1 MVLHIFN
8 PSHDEALGFGSPYYV
23 PTKAAML
30 LARERCTLPEL
41 WAKPG
46 DAILLTDDRERP
58 VANDTEK
65 PFLYVYKREL
75 TPKFIH
81 KITRIEPWGWNAYLR
96 HTLRRLGIPDT
107 LLPTDEE
114 LDHRRRLS
122 SRETATTLLHRLTAE
137 DETLAG
143 RATWCTTIEDAW
155 QAVRTYGRAMAKS
168 PWSSSGR
175 GVFRVEAEDNVIPAD
190 ARMRNIIKQYG
201 GIAIEEYCERIQD
214 FALEFYAQQDGTI
227 TYAGLSVFNTSVGG
241 NYLGNIE
248 GTQAELQALINRLI
262 PWNHVKACIQRLI
275 VHLQALIEGHY
286 VGPLGV
292 DLMVV
297 KQENALKLHPCV
309 EINLR
314 NTMGHVALL
323 LNEIIASSI

>member
-1 MVLHIFN
+1 V
-8 PSHDEALGFGSPYYV
+8 
-23 PTKAAML
+23 
-30 LARERCTLPEL
+30 
-41 WAKPG
+41 
-46 DAILLTDDRERP
+46 
-58 VANDTEK
+58 
-65 PFLYVYKREL
+65 
-75 TPKFIH
+75 
-81 KITRIEPWGWNAYLR
+81 
-96 HTLRRLGIPDT
+96 
-107 LLPTDEE
+107 
-114 LDHRRRLS
+114 
-122 SRETATTLLHRLTAE
+122 E

-155 QAVRTYGRAMAKS
+155 EAVRTYGRAMAKS

-214 FALEFYAQQDGTI
+214 FALEFYARKDGTI

-248 GTQAELQALINRLI
+248 GTQAELQGLINRLL
-262 PWNHVKACIQRLI
+262 PWEKVKTCIERLI
-275 VHLQALIEGHY
+275 HHLQLLINGNY
-286 VGPLGV
+286 IGPLGV

-297 KQENALKLHPCV
+297 KQEEVLKLHPCV

-323 LNEIIASSI
+323 LNDKR

>member
-46 DAILLTDDRERP
+46 DAILITDDRERP
-58 VANDTEK
+58 TATATNT
-65 PFLYVYKREL
+65 PLLYIYKREL
-75 TPKFIH
+75 TPKFIRQ
-81 KITRIEPWGWNAYLR
+81 ITRIEPWGWNAYLR
-96 HTLRRLGIPDT
+96 HTLRRIGIPDT

-114 LDHRRRLS
+114 LEHRRRLS
-122 SRETATTLLHRLTAE
+122 SRETAITLLHRLTEE
-137 DETLAG
+137 DKTLAG

-155 QAVRTYGRAMAKS
+155 KAVHLYGRAMAKS

-175 GVFRVEAEDNVIPAD
+175 GVFRVESEDNVIPAD
-190 ARMRNIIKQYG
+190 ARMRNIITQYG

-214 FALEFYAQQDGTI
+214 FALEFYAHPSGTI
-227 TYAGLSVFNTSVGG
+227 SYAGLSVFNTSVGG
-241 NYLGNIE
+241 NYLGNVE
-248 GTQAELQALINRLI
+248 GTQSELQSFISSLI
-262 PWNHVKACIQRLI
+262 PWAEVERCIERLIHHLQRLI
-275 VHLQALIEGHY
+275 DGNY
-286 VGPLGV
+286 NGPLGV
-292 DLMVV
+292 DLMIV
-297 KQENALKLHPCV
+297 KKEEELRLHPCV

-314 NTMGHVALL
+314 NTMGHIALL
-323 LNEIIASSI
+323 INDKK

>member
-30 LARERCTLPEL
+30 LAKERCTLPEL

-46 DAILLTDDRERP
+46 DAILLTDDRARP
-58 VANDTEK
+58 TTNNSDT
-65 PFLYVYKREL
+65 PFLYLYKREL
-75 TPKFIH
+75 TPKLIRQ
-81 KITRIEPWGWNAYLR
+81 ITRIEPWGWNAYLR
-96 HTLRRLGIPDT
+96 HTLRRCGVPDT

-114 LDHRRRLS
+114 LEHRRRLS
-122 SRETATTLLHRLTAE
+122 SREMAIALLHRLTEE
-137 DETLAG
+137 DATLAG
-143 RATWCTTIEDAW
+143 RATWCTTIEEAW
-155 QAVRTYGRAMAKS
+155 TAVKTYGRAMAKA

-175 GVFRVEAEDNVIPAD
+175 GVFRVESEDNVIPAD

-214 FALEFYAQQDGTI
+214 LALEFYSRPDGTI
-227 TYAGLSVFNTSVGG
+227 SYAGLSVFSTSVGG
-241 NYLGNIE
+241 NYLGNVE
-248 GTQAELQALINRLI
+248 GTQSELQSLISRLI
-262 PWNHVKACIQRLI
+262 PWAEVEHCIKRLTH
-275 VHLQALIEGHY
+275 HLQELIQGNY
-286 VGPLGV
+286 TGPLGV
-292 DLMVV
+292 DLMII
-297 KQENALKLHPCV
+297 KKEEALRLHPCV

-323 LNEIIASSI
+323 INARK

>member
-30 LARERCTLPEL
+30 LAHERCTLPEL

-46 DAILLTDDRERP
+46 DAILITDDKERP
-58 VANDTEK
+58 TATSSDA

-75 TPKFIH
+75 TPKFIGR
-81 KITRIEPWGWNAYLR
+81 ITRIEPWGWNAYLR
-96 HTLRRLGIPDT
+96 HTLRRCGIPDS

-114 LDHRRRLS
+114 LAHRRRLS
-122 SRETATTLLHRLTAE
+122 SRETAITLLQRLTAE
-137 DETLAG
+137 NPHLAG
-143 RATWCTTIEDAW
+143 RATWCTTIEEAW
-155 QAVRTYGRAMAKS
+155 TAVRTYGRAMAKS

-190 ARMRNIIKQYG
+190 ARMRNIIMQYG
-201 GIAIEEYCERIQD
+201 GIAIEEFCNRVQD
-214 FALEFYAQQDGTI
+214 FALEFYALPNGTI

-241 NYLGNIE
+241 NYLGNVA
-248 GTQAELQALINRLI
+248 GSQAELKALISDLI
-262 PWNHVKACIQRLI
+262 PWQSVETCIQRLTH
-275 VHLQALIEGHY
+275 HLETLLAGNYH
-286 VGPLGV
+286 GPLGV
-292 DLMVV
+292 DLMIV
-297 KQENALKLHPCV
+297 KKDEALKLHPCV

-323 LNEIIASSI
+323 LNGER

>member
-41 WAKPG
+41 WASPG

-58 VANDTEK
+58 VANDSDK
-65 PFLYVYKREL
+65 PLLYIYKREL
-75 TPKFIH
+75 TPKFIR

-96 HTLRRLGIPDT
+96 HTLRRIGIPDS

-114 LDHRRRLS
+114 LAHRRRLS
-122 SRETATTLLHRLTAE
+122 SRETAIALLHRLTSE
-137 DETLAG
+137 DKTLAG

-155 QAVRTYGRAMAKS
+155 TAVRTYGRAMAKS

-175 GVFRVEAEDNVIPAD
+175 GVFRVESEDNVIPAD
-190 ARMRNIIKQYG
+190 ARMRNIITQYG

-214 FALEFYAQQDGTI
+214 FALEFYAHPDRTI
-227 TYAGLSVFNTSVGG
+227 SYAGLSVFNTSVGG
-241 NYLGNIE
+241 NYLGNID
-248 GTQAELQALINRLI
+248 GTQSKLQERINYLI
-262 PWNHVKACIQRLI
+262 PWSKVETCIARLI
-275 VHLQALIEGHY
+275 HHLQALIDSNY
-286 VGPLGV
+286 CGPLGV
-292 DLMVV
+292 DLMIV
-297 KQENALKLHPCV
+297 KKDGVNLLHPCV

-314 NTMGHVALL
+314 NTMGHIALL
-323 LNEIIASSI
+323 INERK

>member
-41 WAKPG
+41 WASPG

-58 VANDTEK
+58 VANDSDK
-65 PFLYVYKREL
+65 PFLYIYKREL
-75 TPKFIH
+75 TPKFIR

-96 HTLRRLGIPDT
+96 HTLRRIGIPDS
-107 LLPTDEE
+107 LLPNDEE
-114 LDHRRRLS
+114 LAHRRRLS
-122 SRETATTLLHRLTAE
+122 SRETAIALLHRLTSE
-137 DETLAG
+137 DKTLAG

-155 QAVRTYGRAMAKS
+155 TAVRTYGRAMAKS

-175 GVFRVEAEDNVIPAD
+175 GVFRVESEDNVIPAD
-190 ARMRNIIKQYG
+190 ARMRNIITQYG

-214 FALEFYAQQDGTI
+214 FALEFYAHPERTI
-227 TYAGLSVFNTSVGG
+227 SYAGLSVFNTSVGG
-241 NYLGNIE
+241 NYLGNID
-248 GTQAELQALINRLI
+248 GTQSELQDRINHLI
-262 PWNHVKACIQRLI
+262 PWSKVETCIARLI
-275 VHLQALIEGHY
+275 YHLQALIDGNY
-286 VGPLGV
+286 CGPLGV
-292 DLMVV
+292 DLMIV
-297 KQENALKLHPCV
+297 KKDGVNLLHPCV

-314 NTMGHVALL
+314 NTMGHIALL
-323 LNEIIASSI
+323 INERK

>member
-58 VANDTEK
+58 VAHVTDA
-65 PFLYVYKREL
+65 PFLYIYKREL
-75 TPKFIH
+75 TPKLIRQ
-81 KITRIEPWGWNAYLR
+81 ITRIEPWGWNAYLR
-96 HTLRRLGIPDT
+96 HTLRRAGIPDA

-114 LDHRRRLS
+114 LEHRRRLS
-122 SRETATTLLHRLTAE
+122 SRETAVALLHRLTEE
-137 DETLAG
+137 DHTLAG
-143 RATWCTTIEDAW
+143 QATWCTTIEEAW
-155 QAVRTYGRAMAKS
+155 QAVRTYGRAMAKA

-201 GIAIEEYCERIQD
+201 GIAIEEFCVRVQD
-214 FALEFYAQQDGTI
+214 FALEFYAHTDGTV

-241 NYLGNIE
+241 NYLGNVE
-248 GTQAELQALINRLI
+248 GTQQELQTLISQYIPWEAIRNCIEHLIHHLQILING
-262 PWNHVKACIQRLI
+262 N
-275 VHLQALIEGHY
+275 Y
-286 VGPLGV
+286 SGPLGV
-292 DLMVV
+292 DLMVI
-297 KQENALKLHPCV
+297 KKDEALRLHPCV

-323 LNEIIASSI
+323 TFGSDKLE

>member
-30 LARERCTLPEL
+30 LARERCTLPAL

-58 VANDTEK
+58 TATATDA
-65 PFLYVYKREL
+65 PLIYIYKREL
-75 TPKFIH
+75 TPKFIRQ
-81 KITRIEPWGWNAYLR
+81 ITRIEPWGWNTYLR
-96 HTLRRLGIPDT
+96 HTLRRAGIPDT

-114 LDHRRRLS
+114 LEHRRRLS
-122 SRETATTLLHRLTAE
+122 SRETAIALLHRLTGE
-137 DETLAG
+137 DHTLAG
-143 RATWCTTIEDAW
+143 CATWCSTIEEAW
-155 QAVRTYGRAMAKS
+155 QAVHTYGRAMAKS

-175 GVFRVEAEDNVIPAD
+175 GVFRVESEDNVIPAD

-201 GIAIEEYCERIQD
+201 GIAIEEFCDRVQD
-214 FALEFYAQQDGTI
+214 FALEFYAHADGTV

-241 NYLGNIE
+241 NYLGQVE
-248 GTQAELQALINRLI
+248 GTQAELQALLNDMLPWETIEHCTHRLI
-262 PWNHVKACIQRLI
+262 H
-275 VHLQALIEGHY
+275 HLQLLINGNY
-286 VGPLGV
+286 SGPLGV
-292 DLMVV
+292 DLMIVR
-297 KQENALKLHPCV
+297 KEGQLLLHPCV

-323 LNEIIASSI
+323 LNKS

>member
-1 MVLHIFN
+1 M
-8 PSHDEALGFGSPYYV
+8 
-23 PTKAAML
+23 
-30 LARERCTLPEL
+30 
-41 WAKPG
+41 
-46 DAILLTDDRERP
+46 
-58 VANDTEK
+58 
-65 PFLYVYKREL
+65 
-75 TPKFIH
+75 FIH
-81 KITRIEPWGWNAYLR
+81 QINRIEPWGWNAYQR
-96 HTLRRLGIPDT
+96 HTLSRLGIPDT
-107 LLPTDEE
+107 LLPSDEE

-122 SRETATTLLHRLTAE
+122 SRETAITLLHRLTAE

-201 GIAIEEYCERIQD
+201 GIAIEEFCDRVQD
-214 FALEFYAQQDGTI
+214 FALEFYAHADGTV

-241 NYLGNIE
+241 NYMGQVE
-248 GTQAELQALINRLI
+248 GTQAELQTLLSALI
-262 PWNHVKACIQRLI
+262 PWEAIERCTQRLI
-275 VHLQALIEGHY
+275 HHLQVLINGNY
-286 VGPLGV
+286 SGPLGV

-297 KQENALKLHPCV
+297 RKEGQLLLHPCV

-323 LNEIIASSI
+323 LSKS

>member
-58 VANDTEK
+58 NGNTTEK
-65 PFLYVYKREL
+65 PFHYIYKREL
-75 TPKFIH
+75 TSKFINR
-81 KITRIEPWGWNAYLR
+81 ISRIEPWGWNAYLR
-96 HTLRRLGIPDT
+96 HTLRRLGIPDS

-114 LDHRRRLS
+114 LAHRRRLS
-122 SRETATTLLHRLTAE
+122 SRETAITLLHRLTSE

-143 RATWCTTIEDAW
+143 RASWCTTIEDAW
-155 QAVRTYGRAMAKS
+155 TTVRTYGRAMAKS

-190 ARMRNIIKQYG
+190 ARMRNIITQYG
-201 GIAIEEYCERIQD
+201 GIAIEEFCERIQD
-214 FALEFYAQQDGTI
+214 FALEFYAHPDSTI

-241 NYLGNIE
+241 NYLGNVS
-248 GTQAELQALINRLI
+248 GTQAELQHLIG
-262 PWNHVKACIQRLI
+262 NHVPWKQIETCIQRLI
-275 VHLQALIEGHY
+275 HHLQVLLNGHY
-286 VGPLGV
+286 SGPFGV
-292 DLMVV
+292 DLMIVKKDGVV
-297 KQENALKLHPCV
+297 KLHPCV

-314 NTMGHVALL
+314 NTMGHIALL
-323 LNEIIASSI
+323 LNNRK